1 MGMKI
6 CPNCSERVTTLT
18 EKCPKCGII
27 LEKTTS
33 PVLIGI
39 AVGIILLV
47 VVMAGLIFF

>member
-6 CPNCSERVTTLT
+6 CPNCSEKLT
-18 EKCPKCGII
+18 ALTKKCPKCGII

-39 AVGIILLV
+39 AVGVILLV
-47 VVMAGLIFF
+47 VVIAGLIFF